1 MSWKSDG
8 LPGTLDLI
16 QAASARQADGLRHR
30 MTGIIDRVLDA
41 ASLNP
46 RRTTCHDVA

>member
-8 LPGTLDLI
+8 LLGTLDLI
-16 QAASARQADGLRHR
+16 KQPQREAGDWHR
-30 MTGIIDRVLDA
+30 MTGIMDRVLDA